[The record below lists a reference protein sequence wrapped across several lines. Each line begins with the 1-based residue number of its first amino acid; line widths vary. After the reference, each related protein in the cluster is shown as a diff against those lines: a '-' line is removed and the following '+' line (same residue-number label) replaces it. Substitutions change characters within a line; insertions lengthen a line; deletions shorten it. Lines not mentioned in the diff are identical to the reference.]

1 MRRIVLFLAAGL
13 AACAQVPEDPRAVHE
28 ALLTLD
34 THLDTPIDLVRPGWD
49 MMQRHAVS
57 DDMSQVDLPRMIEG
71 GLDGGFFAIYIGQG
85 PRTPEGNAD
94 AFKAGWARGEAIRK
108 MVADHPGD
116 FALALTSDDA
126 APIAA
131 AGKRVVYMSIENAY
145 SVGGDASN
153 LARYRDLGVRML
165 GLVHF
170 TNNDVGDSATDP
182 KGPEWNGL
190 SSLGRQLVADANRLG
205 IVLDQSH
212 ASDAVFDQLLALSKT
227 PIVLSHSGC
236 RAVYDH
242 PRNIDD
248 DRLRRLAASGGVIQI
263 NSYGEYLMK
272 LPDSPER
279 DAAMKALRAEFGPL
293 DALTPERREAFRAA
307 YIDLNRRYPAP
318 KATLDDFM
326 KHLLHALQVAGVD
339 HVGIGLDWDGG
350 GGVDGMEDVS
360 GIPAIT
366 ARLLA
371 AGYTKQDLQ
380 KIWSGNVLRV
390 LRAAEDYARTAA
402 AADKHA

>member
-1 MRRIVLFLAAGL
+1 MRRIALLLAAGL
-13 AACAQVPEDPRAVHE
+13 AACAHAPEDPRAVHE

-34 THLDTPIDLVRPGWD
+34 THLDTPMDLVRPGWD
-49 MMQRHAVS
+49 MMQRHAVA

-85 PRTPEGNAD
+85 PRTPQGNAA

-108 MVADHPGD
+108 LVADHPGD
-116 FALALTSDDA
+116 FALALTSADA

-145 SVGGDASN
+145 SLGGDASN

-190 SSLGRQLVADANRLG
+190 SPLGRQLVADANRLG

-272 LPDSPER
+272 LPEAPER
-279 DAAMKALRAEFGPL
+279 KAALKALSTEFGPM
-293 DALTPERREAFRAA
+293 DQLTPERREAFRAA
-307 YIDLNRRYPAP
+307 YIELSRRYPAP
-318 KATLDDFM
+318 KASLDDVM
-326 KHLLHALQVAGVD
+326 KHLLHALKVAGVD

-371 AGYTKQDLQ
+371 AGYTKQDLE
-380 KIWSGNVLRV
+380 KIWGGNVLRV

-402 AADKHA
+402 ASDKHA